1 MIGAEFYSSLKPNA
15 ILINT
20 ARGGLFTSLDD
31 MHLALQNLPE
41 LRIGTDVLP
50 IEPPVEH
57 PLLSSWKN
65 HDAWLGDRLIITSH
79 SSFYSESSI
88 INLRKFAAQI
98 VDSSLKNNAPYNV
111 VNGVNHNDK

>member
-1 MIGAEFYSSLKPNA
+1 
-15 ILINT
+15 
-20 ARGGLFTSLDD
+20 
-31 MHLALQNLPE
+31 
-41 LRIGTDVLP
+41 
-50 IEPPVEH
+50 
-57 PLLSSWKN
+57 LSSWKN

-111 VNGVNHNDK
+111 VNGVNNNDK